1 MRVLGFALVMSV
13 VWPGAMVAQEN
24 PALRRAVSAY
34 RDLEY
39 GRAITFCKQ
48 ALRDRLRAD
57 DQVRAYEIL
66 GFAFAALD
74 SARQATDAFKELVLL
89 SPDREL
95 DAARIS
101 PKITSLFALART
113 QVLVV
118 RRLELDSTRIIAGAQ
133 TANFAFS
140 VTRPARVRARITS
153 AGREVVIDDSRVEGT
168 VRIQWNGLMP
178 DGNPAPTGTYRFVVE
193 ATAGR
198 DSYAAS
204 LPIRI
209 VAGAVDTVEHLTAL
223 PGYELLPETV
233 IPPRSW
239 RPLMLASAAA
249 GVMAG
254 ASFALENGRLTGGG
268 RREILSVGVGTIAL
282 GVLASWKRPAPV
294 PAPANI
300 RYNALVREQ
309 LARRNAELAAQNAS
323 RRRQVQLVLVEE
335 RKP

>member
-1 MRVLGFALVMSV
+1 MRVLRFVLLMSV
-13 VWPGAMVAQEN
+13 MCPVALVAQES
-24 PALRRAVSAY
+24 PALRRAVTAY

-39 GRAITFCKQ
+39 GQAITFCKQ
-48 ALRDRLRAD
+48 ALRERLRAD

-95 DAARIS
+95 DPARIS

-118 RRLELDSTRIIAGAQ
+118 RRLELDSTRIIAGSEN
-133 TANFAFS
+133 ANFVFS
-140 VTRPARVRARITS
+140 VTRAARVRARIAG

-168 VRIQWNGLMP
+168 VRIPWNGLMA
-178 DGNPAPTGTYRFVVE
+178 DGNPPPTGSYRLIVE

-209 VAGAVDTVEHLTAL
+209 VASAVDTVEHLTSL

-233 IPPRSW
+233 VPPRSW

-254 ASFALENGRLTGGG
+254 ASLALEHGRLTGGG
-268 RREILSVGVGTIAL
+268 RREILAVGVGTIAL

-309 LARRNAELAAQNAS
+309 LARRNAEVASQNAT
-323 RRRQVQLVLVEE
+323 RRRQVQLTLVEE
-335 RKP
+335 RK

>member
-1 MRVLGFALVMSV
+1 MRVLRFAMVMSV
-13 VWPGAMVAQEN
+13 MWPVALVAQEN
-24 PALRRAVSAY
+24 PALRRAVTAY

-39 GRAITFCKQ
+39 GQAITFCKQ
-48 ALRDRLRAD
+48 ALRERLRAD

-118 RRLELDSTRIIAGAQ
+118 RRLELDSTRIIAGTQ
-133 TANFAFS
+133 NANLAFS
-140 VTRPARVRARITS
+140 VTRPARVRARITG
-153 AGREVVIDDSRVEGT
+153 AGRDVVIDDSRVEGT
-168 VRIQWNGLMP
+168 VRIQWNGLMA
-178 DGNPAPTGTYRFVVE
+178 DGNPAPTGSYRFVVE

-204 LPIRI
+204 LPIRV
-209 VAGAVDTVEHLTAL
+209 VAGAVDTVVHLTAL

-233 IPPRSW
+233 VPPRSW
-239 RPLMLASAAA
+239 RPLMLASTAA

-254 ASFALENGRLTGGG
+254 ASFAFENGRLTGGG
-268 RREILSVGVGTIAL
+268 RREIVSIGVGTIAL

-294 PAPANI
+294 PAAANI

-309 LARRNAELAAQNAS
+309 LARRNAELAAQNAT

>member
-1 MRVLGFALVMSV
+1 MRVLRFALVLLVMCPV
-13 VWPGAMVAQEN
+13 ALVAQEN
-24 PALRRAVSAY
+24 PALRRAANAY

-39 GRAITFCKQ
+39 GQAITFCKQ
-48 ALRDRLRAD
+48 ALRERLRAD

-74 SARQATDAFKELVLL
+74 SARQATDAFRELVLL

-95 DAARIS
+95 DPARIS

-133 TANFAFS
+133 SANFAFT
-140 VTRPARVRARITS
+140 VTRPSRVRARITGS
-153 AGREVVIDDSRVEGT
+153 GREVVIDDSRVDGT
-168 VRIQWNGLMP
+168 VRIPWNGLMA
-178 DGNPAPTGTYRFVVE
+178 DGNPAPTGSYRFVVE

-204 LPIRI
+204 LAIRI

-239 RPLMLASAAA
+239 RPLMMASAAA

-254 ASFALENGRLTGGG
+254 ASFALENGRLTGSG

-309 LARRNAELAAQNAS
+309 LARRNAELAAQNAT
-323 RRRQVQLVLVEE
+323 RRRQVQLTLVEE
-335 RKP
+335 RRQ